1 MKILYL
7 MGAGHVGSTVID
19 VVIGA
24 HPRIESLGEAWKLP
38 GAWADPASDRVCAC
52 GAEIRACAFWREV
65 RGHWAERVGDDDV
78 DDGGVERYV
87 AGMGRFEG
95 SRAAWPRLLQSRL
108 RPSATFE
115 DYLRRNRALYEAVL
129 RVSGK
134 AMVVESSLSPR
145 RALVLSMTPG
155 VELYLVHLVRDGRG
169 VIWSHQNPAKRAVR
183 KSFRPAPAWQTT
195 RYWVSANLQSAYVYS
210 QLPQGRRMR
219 LRYEDFATDPDAAL
233 VRLGRFVGE
242 DLSGLL
248 TPDRAIRQPAPQRH
262 TPGGN
267 RVRLLKEVQVR
278 RDFGWMEHLPA
289 KDRTLFW
296 LCAGWLARS
305 YGYQRNPS

>member
-52 GAEIRACAFWREV
+52 GTAIRACAFWREA
-65 RGHWAERVGDDDV
+65 RGVWAELVGDD
-78 DDGGVERYV
+78 GVTRYV
-87 AGMGRFEG
+87 GSMRRFEG

-108 RPSATFE
+108 RPTAEFLE
-115 DYLRRNRALYEAVL
+115 YQRRNRALYEAV
-129 RVSGK
+129 RRASGK
-134 AMVVESSLSPR
+134 PMVVESSLSPR
-145 RALVLSMTPG
+145 RAYVLATTPG
-155 VELYLVHLVRDGRG
+155 IELYLVHLVRDGRG

-210 QLPQGRRMR
+210 RLPAERRMR

-233 VRLGRFVGE
+233 GRLGSFVGE

-248 TPDRAIRQPAPQRH
+248 TPDRAIRQPAPVRH

-267 RVRLLKEVQVR
+267 RVRLMKEVQVR

-289 KDRTLFW
+289 KDRALFW

-305 YGYQRNPS
+305 YGYRRNPN

>member
-1 MKILYL
+1 
-7 MGAGHVGSTVID
+7 VID

-38 GAWADPASDRVCAC
+38 GAWADPGSERVCAC
-52 GAEIRACAFWREV
+52 GTAIRACAFWREA
-65 RGHWAERVGDDDV
+65 RGVWAELVGDDDV
-78 DDGGVERYV
+78 ARYV
-87 AGMGRFEG
+87 TSMGRFEG
-95 SRAAWPRLLQSRL
+95 SRSAWPRLLQSQL
-108 RPSATFE
+108 RPTTEFLE
-115 DYLRRNRALYEAVL
+115 YLRRNRALYEAVR
-129 RVSGK
+129 RVGGK
-134 AMVVESSLSPR
+134 PMVVESSLSPR
-145 RALVLSMTPG
+145 RAYVLATTPG
-155 VELYLVHLVRDGRG
+155 IELYLVHLVRDGRG
-169 VIWSHQNPAKRAVR
+169 VIWSHQNPAKQAVR

-210 QLPQGRRMR
+210 RLPPERRLR

-248 TPDRAIRQPAPQRH
+248 TPDRAIRQPAPVRH

-267 RVRLLKEVQVR
+267 RVRLMKEVQVR
-278 RDFGWMEHLPA
+278 KDFGWMEHLPA
-289 KDRTLFW
+289 KDRALFW

-305 YGYQRNPS
+305 YGYERDPS

>member
-38 GAWADPASDRVCAC
+38 MAWADRASDRVCAC
-52 GAEIRACAFWREV
+52 GAPIGDCAFWREARKV
-65 RGHWAERVGDDDV
+65 WAEEVGDDDV
-78 DDGGVERYV
+78 ARYV
-87 AGMGRFEG
+87 ALMRRFDG
-95 SRAAWPRLLQSRL
+95 SGNAGAWPRMLRSRL
-108 RPSATFE
+108 RPTAEFKE
-115 DYLRRNRALYEAVL
+115 YVRRNRALYEAVV
-129 RVSGK
+129 RVGGK
-134 AMVVESSLSPR
+134 STIVESSLSPR
-145 RALVLSMTPG
+145 RAFVLASTPG
-155 VELYLVHLVRDGRG
+155 IDLHLVHLVRDGRG
-169 VIWSHQNPAKRAVR
+169 VIWSHRNPAKHAVR
-183 KSFRPAPAWQTT
+183 KSFRPAPTRHIT
-195 RYWVSANLQSAYVYS
+195 RYWITANLQSAYVYS
-210 QLPQGRRMR
+210 RLPPERRLR

-248 TPDRAIRQPAPQRH
+248 TPDRAIRQPAPVRH

-267 RVRLLKEVQVR
+267 RVRLMKEVQVR
-278 RDFGWMEHLPA
+278 KDFGWMEHLPA
-289 KDRTLFW
+289 KDRALFW

-305 YGYQRNPS
+305 YGYERDPS

>member
-38 GAWADPASDRVCAC
+38 GAWADPGSERVCAC
-52 GAEIRACAFWREV
+52 GTAIRACAFWREA
-65 RGHWAERVGDDDV
+65 RGVWAELVGDDDV
-78 DDGGVERYV
+78 ARYV
-87 AGMGRFEG
+87 TSMGRFEG
-95 SRAAWPRLLQSRL
+95 SRSAWPRLLQSQL
-108 RPSATFE
+108 RPTTEFLE
-115 DYLRRNRALYEAVL
+115 YLRRNRALYEAVR
-129 RVSGK
+129 RVGGK
-134 AMVVESSLSPR
+134 PMVVESSLSPR
-145 RALVLSMTPG
+145 RAYVLATTPG
-155 VELYLVHLVRDGRG
+155 IELYLVHLVRDGRG
-169 VIWSHQNPAKRAVR
+169 VIWSHQNPAKQAVR

-210 QLPQGRRMR
+210 RLPPERRLR

-248 TPDRAIRQPAPQRH
+248 TPDRAIRQPAPVRH

-267 RVRLLKEVQVR
+267 RVRLMKEVQVR
-278 RDFGWMEHLPA
+278 KDFGWMEHLPA
-289 KDRTLFW
+289 KDRALFW

-305 YGYQRNPS
+305 YGYERDPS

>member
-52 GAEIRACAFWREV
+52 GVAIQACAFWREARRV
-65 RGHWAERVGDDDV
+65 WAELVGDDDV
-78 DDGGVERYV
+78 ARYV
-87 AGMGRFEG
+87 ALMRRFEG
-95 SRAAWPRLLQSRL
+95 SRSAWPRLLQNQL
-108 RPSATFE
+108 RPTADFLE
-115 DYLRRNRALYEAVL
+115 YQRRNRALYEAVQ
-129 RVSGK
+129 RTSGK
-134 AMVVESSLSPR
+134 PMVVESSLSPR
-145 RALVLSMTPG
+145 RAYVLATTPG
-155 VELYLVHLVRDGRG
+155 IELHLVHLVRDGRG

-210 QLPQGRRMR
+210 RLPPERRLR

-233 VRLGRFVGE
+233 VRIGHFVGE

-248 TPDRAIRQPAPQRH
+248 TPERAIRQPAPVRH

-267 RVRLLKEVQVR
+267 RVRLMREVQVR

-289 KDRTLFW
+289 KDRALFW

-305 YGYQRNPS
+305 YGYRRNPS

>member
-38 GAWADPASDRVCAC
+38 GAWLDPASERVCAC
-52 GAEIRACAFWREV
+52 GAPIRACAFWREA
-65 RGHWAERVGDDDV
+65 RGYWAELVGDDDV
-78 DDGGVERYV
+78 GRYV
-87 AGMGRFEG
+87 GGMSRFEG
-95 SRAAWPRLLQSRL
+95 SRAAWAHLLRSRVA
-108 RPSATFE
+108 PSDAFE
-115 DYLRRNRALYEAVL
+115 DYVRRNRALYEAVL
-129 RVSGK
+129 RTSGK
-134 AMVVESSLSPR
+134 HMIVESSLSPR
-145 RALVLSMTPG
+145 RAFVLSRTPG
-155 VELYLVHLVRDGRG
+155 VDLHLVHVVRDGRG

-183 KSFRPAPAWQTT
+183 KSFEPASTFETT
-195 RYWVSANLQSAYVYS
+195 RYWISANLQSAFVYA
-210 QLPQGRRMR
+210 QVPAERRMR

-233 VRLGRFVGE
+233 ARLGAFVGE

-248 TPDRAIRQPAPQRH
+248 TAERAIRQPAPQRH

-267 RVRLLKEVQVR
+267 RVRLQREVQVR

-289 KDRTLFW
+289 RDRDLFW

-305 YGYQRNPS
+305 YGYERDPS

>member
-52 GAEIRACAFWREV
+52 GTAIRTCAFWREA
-65 RGHWAERVGDDDV
+65 RGVWAELVGDDDV
-78 DDGGVERYV
+78 ARYV
-87 AGMGRFEG
+87 ASMGRFEG
-95 SRAAWPRLLQSRL
+95 SRSAWPRLLQSRL
-108 RPSATFE
+108 RPTAEFLE
-115 DYLRRNRALYEAVL
+115 YLRRNRALYEAVR
-129 RVSGK
+129 RVGGK
-134 AMVVESSLSPR
+134 PMVVESSLSPR
-145 RALVLSMTPG
+145 RAYVLATTPG
-155 VELYLVHLVRDGRG
+155 IELYLVHLVRDGRG

-210 QLPQGRRMR
+210 RLPPERRLR

-233 VRLGRFVGE
+233 GRLGRFVGE

-248 TPDRAIRQPAPQRH
+248 TPERAIRQPAPVRH

-267 RVRLLKEVQVR
+267 RVRLMREVQVR

-289 KDRTLFW
+289 KDRALFW

-305 YGYQRNPS
+305 YGYRRNPS

>member
-52 GAEIRACAFWREV
+52 GTAIRACAFWREA
-65 RGHWAERVGDDDV
+65 RGVWAELVGDDDV
-78 DDGGVERYV
+78 ARYV
-87 AGMGRFEG
+87 ASMGRFEG
-95 SRAAWPRLLQSRL
+95 SRSAWPRLLQSQL
-108 RPSATFE
+108 RPTAEFLE
-115 DYLRRNRALYEAVL
+115 YLRRNRALYEAVR
-129 RVSGK
+129 RVGGK
-134 AMVVESSLSPR
+134 PMVVESSLSPR
-145 RALVLSMTPG
+145 RAYVLATTPG
-155 VELYLVHLVRDGRG
+155 IELYLVHLVRDGRG

-210 QLPQGRRMR
+210 RLPPERRMR

-248 TPDRAIRQPAPQRH
+248 TPDRAIRQPAPVRH

-267 RVRLLKEVQVR
+267 RVRLMKEVQVR
-278 RDFGWMEHLPA
+278 KDFGWMEHLPA
-289 KDRTLFW
+289 KDRALFW

-305 YGYQRNPS
+305 YGYRRDPS

>member
-38 GAWADPASDRVCAC
+38 GAWADPASERVCAC
-52 GAEIRACAFWREV
+52 GEAILACAFWREARAV
-65 RGHWAERVGDDDV
+65 WAEQVGDDDV
-78 DDGGVERYV
+78 ARYV
-87 AGMGRFEG
+87 ASMGRFEG
-95 SRAAWPRLLQSRL
+95 SRSAWPRLLASRL
-108 RPSATFE
+108 RPTAE
-115 DYLRRNRALYEAVL
+115 LLEYQRRNRALYEAVQ

-134 AMVVESSLSPR
+134 PMVVESSLSPR
-145 RALVLSMTPG
+145 RAFVLATTPG
-155 VELYLVHLVRDGRG
+155 IELYLVHLVRDGRG

-210 QLPQGRRMR
+210 RLPPERRLR

-233 VRLGRFVGE
+233 VRLGHFVGE

-248 TPDRAIRQPAPQRH
+248 TPERAIRQPAPVRH

-267 RVRLLKEVQVR
+267 RVRLMKEVQVR

-289 KDRTLFW
+289 KDRALFW
-296 LCAGWLARS
+296 LCAGWLARG
-305 YGYQRNPS
+305 YGYRRNPG